1 MAISNLPVF
10 AQGPKSKTVTNFTA
24 IGGIGAGTPTNIVT
38 LATAGVNGGYVTKI
52 TATPMGSVTAG
63 CVVLFESANSAA
75 GSLATLTPVDSVV
88 MAAYTQ
94 ATATAYPVTEFSKI
108 TPDNPKRLG
117 PGMSLAIGCEV
128 GQASGIA
135 YHVEWEDL

>member
-1 MAISNLPVF
+1 MNTFNAPF
-10 AQGPKSKTVTNFTA
+10 TQGPKSKTVINFTA
-24 IGGIGAGTPTNIVT
+24 IGGIGGGTPTNIVT